1 MYRSTG
7 GREMTEFTV
16 RAYKDFF
23 QEGKLMGSRC
33 KSCGTIY
40 VPPRPVC
47 PECHSRKL
55 GWLEM
60 SGDGTLEAYT
70 VIAVPLSILVEEAP
84 YAVGVVRLDEGPNV
98 SGIILDVKEGAALT
112 VGARVKAEFKKGE
125 GGAALCFRMT

>member
-16 RAYKDFF
+16 QAYKDFL

-40 VPPRPVC
+40 LPPRPVC

-55 GWLEM
+55 DWLEM

-70 VIAVPLSILVEEAP
+70 VIAVPLSILAEEAP

-125 GGAALCFRMT
+125 DGMALCFRVT